1 MTSITISQIAG
12 YTTENIVWN
21 MLLQLSEYGKKE
33 NLQEVLA
40 EDIIVEE
47 SKFEIRHFSQKSHEP
62 TCPFAAPETFQ
73 ATAQSLTPKSNVW
86 TLGALAFYAM
96 TGKPIFEGKG
106 GSTQLPETIIPKIS
120 SACAS
125 DKLSELIRQCL
136 SYSPAER
143 PTIDEIINTS
153 KAAINTPRTPRPRL
167 VSQSGRQY
175 ATSLVKFWP
184 EEMVP
189 LIIISMWAL
198 LSLPLFAQDRSFN
211 RTTIPNEMAKLVMY
225 CADLRNTANTAK
237 VKKALAKDL
246 NWTMMD
252 ELTIDKK
259 GECTTKDPVDMFG
272 INDIGFSILKRNGG
286 VVNAGGRFRDG
297 RDPRYKYS
305 FIEVT
310 VKKGSTVNY
319 TLDHREGMQ
328 VFAVVPFDKTTS
340 FTASILHTE
349 SITQEET
356 FTEDGV
362 CYIQLKK
369 GLKKGLKPTD
379 KFNLSIQNK
388 SKKNAAFVI
397 INYNSRNHE

>member
-1 MTSITISQIAG
+1 MKSITIRQIAG

-21 MLLQLSEYGKKE
+21 MLLQLSEYGKNE
-33 NLQEVLA
+33 NMQEVSA
-40 EDIIVEE
+40 DDIIVEK
-47 SKFEIRHFSQKSHEP
+47 SKFQIRPFTKKDHEP

-73 ATAQSLTPKSNVW
+73 ATAQSLTPQSNVW
-86 TLGALAFYAM
+86 TLGALAFYAL
-96 TGKPIFEGKG
+96 TGMPIFEGKG
-106 GSTQLPETIIPKIS
+106 GYTQLPETVIPTIS

-125 DKLSELIRQCL
+125 DNLSTLIRQCL

-143 PTIDEIINTS
+143 PSIEEIARTS
-153 KAAINTPRTPRPRL
+153 QAAINAPRTPRPRL
-167 VSQSGRQY
+167 VSQSGRKY

-189 LIIISMWAL
+189 LIIIGMWTL
-198 LSLPLFAQDRSFN
+198 LSIPLFAQNSSFN
-211 RTTIPNEMAKLVMY
+211 RTAIPNEMAKLVMY

-237 VKKALAKDL
+237 IKKALAKDL

-272 INDIGFSILKRNGG
+272 LNDIGFSILKRNGG

-340 FTASILHTE
+340 FTASISQAE
-349 SITQEET
+349 SIAKGET

-369 GLKKGLKPTD
+369 GLKSTD
-379 KFNLSIQNK
+379 KFKLSIQNK
-388 SKKNAAFVI
+388 SKRNAAFVI

>member
-1 MTSITISQIAG
+1 MKSITIRQIAG

-21 MLLQLSEYGKKE
+21 MLLQLSEYGKNE
-33 NLQEVLA
+33 NMQEVSA
-40 EDIIVEE
+40 DDIIVEK
-47 SKFEIRHFSQKSHEP
+47 SKFQIRPFTKKDHEP

-73 ATAQSLTPKSNVW
+73 ATAQSLTPQSNVW
-86 TLGALAFYAM
+86 TLGALAFYAL
-96 TGKPIFEGKG
+96 TGMPIFEGKG
-106 GSTQLPETIIPKIS
+106 GYTQLPETVIPTIS

-125 DKLSELIRQCL
+125 DNLSTLIRQCL

-143 PTIDEIINTS
+143 PSIEEIARTS
-153 KAAINTPRTPRPRL
+153 QAAINAPRTPRPRL
-167 VSQSGRQY
+167 VSQSGRKY

-189 LIIISMWAL
+189 IIIIGMWTL
-198 LSLPLFAQDRSFN
+198 LSIPLFAQNSSFN
-211 RTTIPNEMAKLVMY
+211 RTAIPNEMAKLVMY

-237 VKKALAKDL
+237 IKKALAKDL

-272 INDIGFSILKRNGG
+272 LNDIGFSILKRNGG

-340 FTASILHTE
+340 FTASISQAE
-349 SITQEET
+349 SIAKGET

-369 GLKKGLKPTD
+369 GLKSTD
-379 KFNLSIQNK
+379 KFKLSIQNK
-388 SKKNAAFVI
+388 SKRNAAFVI

>member
-1 MTSITISQIAG
+1 MKSITIRQIAG

-21 MLLQLSEYGKKE
+21 MLLQLSEYGKNE
-33 NLQEVLA
+33 NMQEVSA
-40 EDIIVEE
+40 DDIIVEK
-47 SKFEIRHFSQKSHEP
+47 SKFQIRPFTKKDHEP

-73 ATAQSLTPKSNVW
+73 ATAQSLTPQSNVW
-86 TLGALAFYAM
+86 TLGALAFYAL
-96 TGKPIFEGKG
+96 TGMPIFEGKG
-106 GSTQLPETIIPKIS
+106 GYTQLPETVIPTIS

-125 DKLSELIRQCL
+125 DNLSTLIRQCL

-143 PTIDEIINTS
+143 PSIEEIARTS
-153 KAAINTPRTPRPRL
+153 QAAINAPRTPRPRL
-167 VSQSGRQY
+167 VSQSGRKY

-189 LIIISMWAL
+189 LIIIGMWTL
-198 LSLPLFAQDRSFN
+198 LSIPLFAQNSSFN
-211 RTTIPNEMAKLVMY
+211 RTDIPNEMAKLVMY

-237 VKKALAKDL
+237 IKKALAKDL

-272 INDIGFSILKRNGG
+272 LNDIGFSILKRNGG

-340 FTASILHTE
+340 FTASISQAE
-349 SITQEET
+349 SIAKGET

-369 GLKKGLKPTD
+369 GLKSTD
-379 KFNLSIQNK
+379 KFKLSIQNK
-388 SKKNAAFVI
+388 SKRNAAFVI

>member
-1 MTSITISQIAG
+1 MKSITIRQIAG

-21 MLLQLSEYGKKE
+21 MLLQLSEYGKNE
-33 NLQEVLA
+33 NMQEVSA
-40 EDIIVEE
+40 DDIIVEK
-47 SKFEIRHFSQKSHEP
+47 SKFQIRPFTKKDHEP

-73 ATAQSLTPKSNVW
+73 ATAQSLTPQSNVW
-86 TLGALAFYAM
+86 TLGALAFYAL
-96 TGKPIFEGKG
+96 TGMPIFEGKG
-106 GSTQLPETIIPKIS
+106 GYTQLPETVIPTIS

-125 DKLSELIRQCL
+125 DNLSTLIRQCL

-143 PTIDEIINTS
+143 PSIEEIARTS
-153 KAAINTPRTPRPRL
+153 QAAINAPRTPRPRL
-167 VSQSGRQY
+167 VSQSGRKY

-189 LIIISMWAL
+189 LIIIGMWTL
-198 LSLPLFAQDRSFN
+198 LSIPLFAQNSSFN
-211 RTTIPNEMAKLVMY
+211 RTAIPNEMAKLVMY

-237 VKKALAKDL
+237 IKKALAKDL

-272 INDIGFSILKRNGG
+272 LNDIGFSILKRNGG

-340 FTASILHTE
+340 FTASISQAE
-349 SITQEET
+349 SIAKGET
-356 FTEDGV
+356 FTEDGI

-369 GLKKGLKPTD
+369 GLKSTD
-379 KFNLSIQNK
+379 KFKLSIQNK
-388 SKKNAAFVI
+388 SKRNAAFVI